1 MFHWLRSAVT
11 GVGMLVAGTM
21 MISQPA
27 SALELK
33 MASGYPDN
41 NYLTEA
47 LREFIDDVQATT
59 KGEVTIT
66 LHNNQSLVK
75 LENIPNAVRQRQ
87 VAFGQVYLA
96 NLGNQNHMMTLDAI
110 PFLASDTESA
120 LKLLDAQKAY
130 LDAWFAER
138 GMRVLFAQFFPAQG
152 FYATKPINSMA
163 DLNGLKL
170 RIHSDITKRMA
181 ELLGARPLL
190 VQFGE
195 IPQAFATGLVNAMF
209 TSPST
214 GVDVQ
219 AWDFTTHYTLAGV
232 QRTKLLVAV
241 NESVFKQLSEADQQA
256 ILAASEKAQKRSLE
270 LGDKATTEQLERL
283 KKNGIA
289 VTEASAEF
297 EKELRVIGDQMVGEW
312 REAADE
318 DQRAV
323 LDAYLKSRNETA
335 GKN

>member
-11 GVGMLVAGTM
+11 GVGMLVAGTI

-27 SALELK
+27 AAVDLK

-47 LREFIDDVQATT
+47 LREFIDDVQTTT
-59 KGEVTIT
+59 KGGVAIT

-96 NLGNQNHMMTLDAI
+96 NLGNQNHIMTLDAI
-110 PFLASDTESA
+110 PFLASDEESA

-138 GMRVLFAQFFPAQG
+138 GMRILFAQFFPAQG
-152 FYATKPINSMA
+152 FYANKPINSVA

-195 IPQAFATGLVNAMF
+195 IPQAFATGLVDAMF

-219 AWDFTTHYTLAGV
+219 AWDFITNYTLAGV
-232 QRTKLLVAV
+232 QRAKLLVAV
-241 NESVFKQLSEADQQA
+241 NDSVFKQLPEADQQA

-270 LGDKATTEQLERL
+270 LGEQATTEQLERL
-283 KKNGIA
+283 GKNGVA
-289 VTEASAEF
+289 VTKASAEF
-297 EKELRVIGDQMVGEW
+297 EKELRVIGDKMVGEW

-323 LDAYLKSRNETA
+323 LDAYLKSSNETA
-335 GKN
+335 SKN